1 MENLAITNPRINE
14 IMVEFPPIVKESNE
28 AMLRVMEEGV
38 IELTLINIIT
48 YPFVWAVTWV
58 WRTTGSDVM
67 WDTVIEMV

>member
-1 MENLAITNPRINE
+1 
-14 IMVEFPPIVKESNE
+14 MVEFPPIVKESNE

-58 WRTTGSDVM
+58 WRTTG
-67 WDTVIEMV
+67 